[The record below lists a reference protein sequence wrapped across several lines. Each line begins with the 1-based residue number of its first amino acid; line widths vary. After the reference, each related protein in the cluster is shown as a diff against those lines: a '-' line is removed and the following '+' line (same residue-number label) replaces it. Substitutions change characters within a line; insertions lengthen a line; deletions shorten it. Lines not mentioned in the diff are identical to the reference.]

1 MMPLEQTSRWKS
13 HRIRPTIRSMKP
25 FEEIV
30 SFIAEAAG
38 PAKLN
43 RFRPS
48 PAAEK
53 RIATLLAKQQN
64 GSLKPKEQE
73 ELQLFVQLDH
83 VMSLAKAK
91 ARVRSTAAA

>member
-1 MMPLEQTSRWKS
+1 MRL
-13 HRIRPTIRSMKP
+13 

-30 SFIAEAAG
+30 KFIADAAG
-38 PAKLN
+38 AEKLGA
-43 RFRPS
+43 FKPS

-53 RIATLLAKQQN
+53 RVAGLLARQQA
-64 GSLKPKEQE
+64 GTIRPRERE

-91 ARVRSTAAA
+91 ARARRSAPAA

>member
-1 MMPLEQTSRWKS
+1 
-13 HRIRPTIRSMKP
+13 MKP

-30 SFIAEAAG
+30 KFIADVAG
-38 PAKLN
+38 QEKLGA
-43 RFRPS
+43 FKPS

-53 RIATLLAKQQN
+53 RISSLLRKQKDGLLNARESQ
-64 GSLKPKEQE
+64 

-91 ARVRSTAAA
+91 ARVRKTTSAA